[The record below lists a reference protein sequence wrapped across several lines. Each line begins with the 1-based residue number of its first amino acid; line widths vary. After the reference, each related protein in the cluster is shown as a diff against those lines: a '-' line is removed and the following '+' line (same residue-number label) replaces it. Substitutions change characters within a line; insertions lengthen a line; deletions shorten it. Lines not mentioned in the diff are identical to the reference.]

1 MGSRSLF
8 TGKSVDNPAR
18 GLVALRVGTGIVFIH
33 NSLAQGKFLPS
44 LRVTSAHH
52 HKASF
57 SIQEPV
63 AVYSKGTFSKRD
75 KGTKRAEGNTPLAS
89 RLA

>member
-1 MGSRSLF
+1 
-8 TGKSVDNPAR
+8 
-18 GLVALRVGTGIVFIH
+18 VGTGIFFIY
-33 NSLAQGKFLPS
+33 NSLAQERFLPS
-44 LRVTSAHH
+44 LWVTPAHY

-63 AVYSKGTFSKRD
+63 AVYSKDTFPKRD